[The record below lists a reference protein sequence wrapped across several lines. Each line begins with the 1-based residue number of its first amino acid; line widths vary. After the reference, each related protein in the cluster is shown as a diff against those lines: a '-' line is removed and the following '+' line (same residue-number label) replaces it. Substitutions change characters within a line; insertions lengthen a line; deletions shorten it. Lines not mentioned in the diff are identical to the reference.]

1 MVFNLTLRAL
11 AGNQLLKKQIGKMI
25 QIKKKKNCVK
35 EILKLNASHLSSTID
50 WGLFNLER
58 LLFNFKFTQRF
69 CY

>member
-1 MVFNLTLRAL
+1 MVFNLTLGAL

-25 QIKKKKNCVK
+25 QIKKKNCVK

>member
-25 QIKKKKNCVK
+25 PIKKKKSCVK
-35 EILKLNASHLSSTID
+35 EILKLNASHLGSTID

-58 LLFNFKFTQRF
+58 LLFNFKCTQRF

>member
-1 MVFNLTLRAL
+1 MVFNLTLGAL

-25 QIKKKKNCVK
+25 QIKKKSCLK
-35 EILKLNASHLSSTID
+35 EILKLNASHLGSTID

-58 LLFNFKFTQRF
+58 LLFNFKCTQRF